1 MSVPLADFVSYLN
14 EYLRIDQVPDAPD
27 ALNGLQVE
35 GTSDIRRVAVAVD
48 ACLATIAGAALWGA
62 DLMIVHHG
70 LFWGGRMP
78 ITGAQYRRFSALVRH
93 RIGVYSAHLPL
104 DVHPEVGNNATL
116 AKALDL
122 SVSGTFGM
130 HQGVHVGVYGPMEID
145 RDELIE
151 KVKHVLDVSIPL
163 RVLEHGLWQTSRVGI
178 VTGGG
183 GTFVKEAAQAGID
196 TFITG
201 EGPHY
206 TALDAEEYGMNVIHA
221 GHYATETLGVKAL
234 ATHLEAQFGLETQFI
249 DHPTGL

>member
-1 MSVPLADFVSYLN
+1 
-14 EYLRIDQVPDAPD
+14 
-27 ALNGLQVE
+27 
-35 GTSDIRRVAVAVD
+35 
-48 ACLATIAGAALWGA
+48 
-62 DLMIVHHG
+62 
-70 LFWGGRMP
+70 
-78 ITGAQYRRFSALVRH
+78 
-93 RIGVYSAHLPL
+93 
-104 DVHPEVGNNATL
+104 
-116 AKALDL
+116 
-122 SVSGTFGM
+122 
-130 HQGVHVGVYGPMEID
+130 
-145 RDELIE
+145 
-151 KVKHVLDVSIPL
+151 
-163 RVLEHGLWQTSRVGI
+163 

>member
-1 MSVPLADFVSYLN
+1 MTVALGDLVGYLD
-14 EYLRIDQVPDAPD
+14 EYLRVREVPDSPD

-35 GTSDIRRVAVAVD
+35 GSPDVRRVAVAVD

-62 DLMIVHHG
+62 DLLLVHHG
-70 LFWGGRMP
+70 LFWGPKSP
-78 ITGAQYRRFSALVRH
+78 ITGTHYRRFSALVRH

-104 DVHPEVGNNATL
+104 DVHPEVGNNVVL
-116 AKALDL
+116 ARGVGLE
-122 SVSGTFGM
+122 VQGTFAKKL
-130 HQGVHVGVYGPMEID
+130 GVDAGVYGALEVE
-145 RDELIE
+145 RDELVARIRQLLGVE
-151 KVKHVLDVSIPL
+151 PKVLPF
-163 RVLEHGLWQTSRVGI
+163 GLWQISRVGI

-183 GTFVKEAAQAGID
+183 GQLVKEAAEAGID

-206 TALDAEEYGMNVIHA
+206 TALEAEEYGMNVIHA

-234 ATHLEAQFGLETQFI
+234 ADHLKVKFGLQTEFI

>member
-1 MSVPLADFVSYLN
+1 MTVALGDLVGYLD
-14 EYLRIDQVPDAPD
+14 EYLRVREVPDSPD

-35 GTSDIRRVAVAVD
+35 GSPDVRRVAVAVD

-62 DLMIVHHG
+62 DLLLVHHG
-70 LFWGGRMP
+70 LFWGPKSP
-78 ITGAQYRRFSALVRH
+78 ITGTHYRRFSALVRH

-104 DVHPEVGNNATL
+104 DVHPEVGNNVVL
-116 AKALDL
+116 ARGVGLE
-122 SVSGTFGM
+122 VQGTFAKELGLDA
-130 HQGVHVGVYGPMEID
+130 GVYGALEVE
-145 RDELIE
+145 RDELVARIRQLLGVE
-151 KVKHVLDVSIPL
+151 PKVLPF
-163 RVLEHGLWQTSRVGI
+163 GLWQTSRVGI

-183 GTFVKEAAQAGID
+183 GKLVKEAAEAGID

-206 TALDAEEYGMNVIHA
+206 TALEAEEYGMNVIHA

-234 ATHLEAQFGLETQFI
+234 ADHLKAKFGLQTEFI